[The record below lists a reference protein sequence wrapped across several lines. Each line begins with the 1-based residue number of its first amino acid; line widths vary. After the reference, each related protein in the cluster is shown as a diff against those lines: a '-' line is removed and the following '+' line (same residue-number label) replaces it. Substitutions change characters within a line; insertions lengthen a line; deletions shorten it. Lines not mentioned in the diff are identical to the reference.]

1 MKSTKNIEKL
11 IQKINATPDARMDQ
25 KTLDDTLLAQ
35 EKSKKTSSADTPPNI
50 WRIIIKNKMTKFA
63 AAAVIIIAVLIAIN
77 QFGGSISLTS
87 VAWADVVEK
96 FRSMPFYNAVLYFK
110 EDAASEPKQIELW
123 VSSEHKARLR
133 VGSQVLF
140 AEKGKISAGYNFKD
154 RILLNEAQ
162 YDQMG
167 EAIIQKLCL
176 LQTLSLDNIVKMIHK
191 GELMETTP
199 QINPDAMISE
209 DLLVFDLD
217 SKISPEWMRIWTLRE
232 SKLPIRLRLW
242 DPRDGEC
249 MDVMFTYEK
258 QQPPEFFDSGKYK
271 ELLKESGHITTRGR
285 TNLAYAYL
293 KDPGGRDYVPEDL
306 FNKSGYHMPV
316 IEKVGLTEYGAVW
329 VVASKSTNRRP
340 DGHTF
345 WGFST
350 ITDNLNRSYRSTA
363 AIRRAAD
370 DISVQIFVPEDYPFD
385 RRIPNSIM
393 MTCEVGNWHPDE
405 PKEILGTVEISEWE
419 QESLWPQD
427 RISKTQ
433 NGTFLTAASRFIKNK
448 EYDKADKIVQM
459 IKAAPDADKIT
470 HELNKLEL
478 KKLIRQEKFAQADY
492 LSEQMWAVE
501 LDLYINPKRRSP
513 NVTVFSDYIIAISA
527 NGRVDRAAEL
537 WRQLKNT
544 EPDLSRFS
552 KGSQI
557 HTKEKI
563 KRQFTDIYFVYE
575 LFSICKLDLEQVNK
589 ILGFDVS
596 QNEETKW
603 RIPEKYRRMN
613 DPEFIAWN
621 LHLEELARHYKANPL
636 KPGEMDFRKRP
647 KVYRIPRLILPGL
660 EDYSVMPVGGNL
672 HDFAK
677 SYKYPESLGR
687 VKFHGEFEN
696 PQLLHEVITR
706 GKVSSNKKWE
716 FVLSRF
722 GLEIIESED
731 VCTVWIARYDSRK
744 LKDYRQVRSPLLRG
758 ATTQPD
764 AISSGGFGLKE
775 LFFSLARHQDIV
787 VENKTG
793 IDKSTKMSLEIP
805 SFKNEKDAK
814 LEEEWYRNN
823 FGITFKK
830 EHRRMPVWIVR
841 KSVVKSPR

>member
-1 MKSTKNIEKL
+1 MKPTKNIEKL
-11 IQKINATPDARMDQ
+11 IQKINVTPDARMDQ
-25 KTLDDTLLAQ
+25 KTLDDVLLAQ
-35 EKSKKTSSADTPPNI
+35 EKAKKTSPADTSPNI

-154 RILLNEAQ
+154 RILLDEAQ

-176 LQTLSLDNIVKMIHK
+176 LPTLSLDNIVKMVHK
-191 GELMETTP
+191 GELTETTP
-199 QINPDAMISE
+199 RINPDAMISK

-217 SKISPEWMRIWTLRE
+217 STISPQWMRIWTLRE
-232 SKLPIRLRLW
+232 SKLPIRLRMW
-242 DPRDGEC
+242 DPRNGEC

-258 QQPPEFFDSGKYK
+258 QQPPEFFDSRKYN

-306 FNKSGYHMPV
+306 FNKSGYHVPV

-370 DISVQIFVPEDYPFD
+370 DISVQIFVPEDYQFD
-385 RRIPNSIM
+385 RRIPDSIM
-393 MTCEVGNWHPDE
+393 LTCEVENWHPDE

-419 QESLWPQD
+419 QESLWPQG

-459 IKAAPDADKIT
+459 INAAPDADKIT

-478 KKLIRQEKFAQADY
+478 KKLISQEKFAQADS
-492 LSEQMWAVE
+492 LAEQMWAVE
-501 LDLYINPKRRSP
+501 LNLYINPKRSSP
-513 NVTVFSDYIIAISA
+513 NVTVFSDYIIAIAA
-527 NGRVDRAAEL
+527 NGRVDRVAEL
-537 WRQLKNT
+537 WRKLKNT
-544 EPDLSRFS
+544 EPE
-552 KGSQI
+552 
-557 HTKEKI
+557 KE
-563 KRQFTDIYFVYE
+563 D
-575 LFSICKLDLEQVNK
+575 
-589 ILGFDVS
+589 
-596 QNEETKW
+596 
-603 RIPEKYRRMN
+603 
-613 DPEFIAWN
+613 
-621 LHLEELARHYKANPL
+621 
-636 KPGEMDFRKRP
+636 
-647 KVYRIPRLILPGL
+647 
-660 EDYSVMPVGGNL
+660 
-672 HDFAK
+672 
-677 SYKYPESLGR
+677 
-687 VKFHGEFEN
+687 
-696 PQLLHEVITR
+696 
-706 GKVSSNKKWE
+706 
-716 FVLSRF
+716 
-722 GLEIIESED
+722 
-731 VCTVWIARYDSRK
+731 
-744 LKDYRQVRSPLLRG
+744 
-758 ATTQPD
+758 
-764 AISSGGFGLKE
+764 
-775 LFFSLARHQDIV
+775 
-787 VENKTG
+787 
-793 IDKSTKMSLEIP
+793 
-805 SFKNEKDAK
+805 
-814 LEEEWYRNN
+814 
-823 FGITFKK
+823 
-830 EHRRMPVWIVR
+830 
-841 KSVVKSPR
+841 